1 MLALIGWW
9 LCTTPPDGGDA
20 SAFMWEDRRAM
31 PDVGRLDSC
40 AGLSK
45 CAGAQERA
53 GNDTEP
59 VEVPLTRP
67 TTITSVGWI
76 AHEITNFAAMTSV
89 VPVAT
94 CSVVVRMAAGP
105 TVVPAIDA
113 PPSAVPQTA
122 APALGTFGGV
132 SEVNIFRHG
141 RCEEDGIVEFR
152 CEGRPRLVDNPLPHV
167 AHVLVPV
174 VHVPEARGVP
184 DLMSNPTSIADGPDS
199 AKTFSFSTSFAATVS
214 DVPVATCSVVVRM
227 AAGPTVVPTTDAPPS
242 AVPQTAA
249 PAPCTSGGIQEFGN
263 CYYTPAYAPAGCAA
277 GLHCR
282 GIPGSSDFPSHSE
295 ARIPGPAL
303 AEKILAGLHLLGD
316 RSGPAPAGKPLAG
329 GLTIAAVD
337 HPEDESVMD
346 VDVAVSAEEEEDAAS
361 DTPSEH
367 PPPQPADPPCAQP
380 DALAA
385 AVSQVMALSE
395 QLRSNYKDAV
405 AKTETDLCS
414 GFRSITEGMNA
425 KFDNLAAEIR
435 AQSVALANT
444 RSELSA
450 DIQRRGTEAENSHR
464 ELSEAV
470 KHQSVALELTRD
482 KLTTFEHDRDRRS
495 KRPSGR
501 ERGRSLDRGEAPSRT
516 DADLTHQSMPSAGQT
531 PPAQE
536 TVPVESPP
544 RPLQQWLPH
553 RSHPLRGPL
562 GEGAEWSLYE
572 WHTHLPAP
580 TARTFHAP
588 GGPGNPL
595 PKNHAPAPAAGSAA
609 RRGQVPSGRSQLPAS
624 VDTPNPER
632 TLTFVSFNCRSF
644 WAREYFPGGLDG
656 ISRLVDSFFPNLPDV
671 ILLQETWLSSKSLPP
686 LLNGYRTFRRDRPE
700 GHGGGVLIFVR
711 TSLLATEIRPP
722 NFGADS
728 LMECLAVRITR
739 IGLPPLHVYNVY
751 RPPRGHASL
760 CMTPF
765 PMDDNVIIAGDLN
778 AHHPDWST
786 GAENVGGRILR
797 DWLLETSAIT
807 WNDPT
812 VSTMVHRSHA
822 RYSSPDVVISTP
834 TPGNILNWRP
844 LASWGSDHLPIAF
857 EVPRGYSQPRVPRL
871 SWFSWRRADWDGMM
885 EYLDEE
891 SSALLG
897 KRPAT
902 NTQFAK
908 RVASTFRRAI
918 HQFVPRYRPGRPQKD
933 WWTPEL
939 TVLERLKK
947 AALSDLRSDPDA
959 PQAQRAYSDAAAGF
973 THAAKLAKAAHWCSF
988 ASRINRCTD
997 IGLLFRFVRKID
1009 GRALRRDIPP
1019 IRHGDTFCVTAD
1031 GKTELFGDHLRRVCG
1046 GPATSTTSPQ
1056 WVPRCRPSSDDAGCG
1071 PITAAELDRALSNL
1085 DAKTSL
1091 DPDGLCCEFLR
1102 RLTGSATD
1110 LVLELLNI
1118 SWEEGFVPDSWH
1130 NAHVVPVQK
1139 PGRDRSLP
1147 EGYRP
1152 ISLTSIISKLM
1163 EVIVKNRLEFL
1174 TESPDYPQI
1183 LPFCAR
1189 QGGFRKGRG
1198 TEEQLFSVVSALDWA
1213 KTRLQH
1219 FCLLSFDLANAFDT
1233 VDHQR
1238 LLCILER
1245 RGIPAKFLRW
1255 IEAFLRNR
1263 KAAYKLDGATGRY
1276 FDLKTGVPQ
1285 GTVLG
1290 PLLFLYYIDDL
1301 GTELEQLRRHIHQDN
1316 VGASITFSLYADDD
1330 GVAVEARTFAAL
1342 ERDTDVVDVV
1352 ERWTENALMVLSKR
1366 KTKGVHFLGRNAV
1379 PGPPPKIV
1387 FKSTQ
1392 LDIPVPAE
1400 DVRRLVSEER
1410 KIVGL
1415 GAPHDGKTV
1424 VCVVRKASGGTLLR
1438 VVEEL
1443 QWVDSVRLL
1452 GLTIDREL
1460 TFHPHLRRVIE
1471 VFSLRL
1477 NFLRHLAGKDYCFNG
1492 TILRTLYLTYV
1503 LPTFTYAL
1511 GIYGPY
1517 ILFAA
1522 GLLATLGRLHRRA
1535 LALIL
1540 GCRKG
1545 TSAFAAQ
1552 QESGILPIR
1561 SLVEYKIAA
1570 LRERL
1575 RISRSLSA

>member
-1 MLALIGWW
+1 
-9 LCTTPPDGGDA
+9 
-20 SAFMWEDRRAM
+20 
-31 PDVGRLDSC
+31 
-40 AGLSK
+40 
-45 CAGAQERA
+45 
-53 GNDTEP
+53 
-59 VEVPLTRP
+59 
-67 TTITSVGWI
+67 
-76 AHEITNFAAMTSV
+76 
-89 VPVAT
+89 
-94 CSVVVRMAAGP
+94 
-105 TVVPAIDA
+105 
-113 PPSAVPQTA
+113 
-122 APALGTFGGV
+122 
-132 SEVNIFRHG
+132 
-141 RCEEDGIVEFR
+141 
-152 CEGRPRLVDNPLPHV
+152 
-167 AHVLVPV
+167 
-174 VHVPEARGVP
+174 
-184 DLMSNPTSIADGPDS
+184 
-199 AKTFSFSTSFAATVS
+199 
-214 DVPVATCSVVVRM
+214 
-227 AAGPTVVPTTDAPPS
+227 
-242 AVPQTAA
+242 
-249 PAPCTSGGIQEFGN
+249 
-263 CYYTPAYAPAGCAA
+263 
-277 GLHCR
+277 
-282 GIPGSSDFPSHSE
+282 
-295 ARIPGPAL
+295 
-303 AEKILAGLHLLGD
+303 
-316 RSGPAPAGKPLAG
+316 
-329 GLTIAAVD
+329 
-337 HPEDESVMD
+337 
-346 VDVAVSAEEEEDAAS
+346 
-361 DTPSEH
+361 
-367 PPPQPADPPCAQP
+367 
-380 DALAA
+380 
-385 AVSQVMALSE
+385 
-395 QLRSNYKDAV
+395 
-405 AKTETDLCS
+405 
-414 GFRSITEGMNA
+414 
-425 KFDNLAAEIR
+425 
-435 AQSVALANT
+435 
-444 RSELSA
+444 
-450 DIQRRGTEAENSHR
+450 
-464 ELSEAV
+464 
-470 KHQSVALELTRD
+470 
-482 KLTTFEHDRDRRS
+482 
-495 KRPSGR
+495 
-501 ERGRSLDRGEAPSRT
+501 
-516 DADLTHQSMPSAGQT
+516 
-531 PPAQE
+531 
-536 TVPVESPP
+536 
-544 RPLQQWLPH
+544 
-553 RSHPLRGPL
+553 
-562 GEGAEWSLYE
+562 
-572 WHTHLPAP
+572 
-580 TARTFHAP
+580 
-588 GGPGNPL
+588 
-595 PKNHAPAPAAGSAA
+595 
-609 RRGQVPSGRSQLPAS
+609 
-624 VDTPNPER
+624 
-632 TLTFVSFNCRSF
+632 
-644 WAREYFPGGLDG
+644 
-656 ISRLVDSFFPNLPDV
+656 
-671 ILLQETWLSSKSLPP
+671 
-686 LLNGYRTFRRDRPE
+686 
-700 GHGGGVLIFVR
+700 
-711 TSLLATEIRPP
+711 
-722 NFGADS
+722 
-728 LMECLAVRITR
+728 
-739 IGLPPLHVYNVY
+739 
-751 RPPRGHASL
+751 
-760 CMTPF
+760 
-765 PMDDNVIIAGDLN
+765 MDDNVIIAGDLN

-918 HQFVPRYRPGRPQKD
+918 HQF
-933 WWTPEL
+933 
-939 TVLERLKK
+939 
-947 AALSDLRSDPDA
+947 
-959 PQAQRAYSDAAAGF
+959 
-973 THAAKLAKAAHWCSF
+973 
-988 ASRINRCTD
+988 
-997 IGLLFRFVRKID
+997 
-1009 GRALRRDIPP
+1009 
-1019 IRHGDTFCVTAD
+1019 
-1031 GKTELFGDHLRRVCG
+1031 
-1046 GPATSTTSPQ
+1046 

-1290 PLLFLYYIDDL
+1290 PLLFLYYINDL

-1342 ERDTDVVDVV
+1342 ERYTQDVVDVV

-1366 KTKGVHFLGRNAV
+1366 KTKAGHQS
-1379 PGPPPKIV
+1379 P
-1387 FKSTQ
+1387 
-1392 LDIPVPAE
+1392 
-1400 DVRRLVSEER
+1400 DVLRRLVSEER

-1424 VCVVRKASGGTLLR
+1424 VSVVRKASGGTLLR

-1545 TSAFAAQ
+1545 TSDFAAQ

-1575 RISRSLSA
+1575 RHNRALWMRELSLDTRLRTTYDRVTVKAGTDQCIRQARIPNRFAPWTPCPGVTINTALKVRKNASAAEKKRAAEVQLATLPHPHCTAWSDGSVVSGDPPPPSICDANASATLRSWLRSTNDRSTWGGSGLYIELEPSVPIKADHGLGQHLTTPTGNCRTVEAGFPAGRHPHSYRAEEMALVICVNVLKRLLPPSTTPLNILIVSDSQSLLQTLSHGPLCQTQPGPIHIWQSLAELEARGYTITLQFVFGHCGLSGNERADGIARRAAEKYMREAVAATARNLPLPYAPRVCTTTVNARHRAVLWMESSEAGAREAVSRAARLQNPSSFSRLVFGRRIPRPKHLTPRAEREVRQIRTGHHHLVMTMYATNWPTLTRADRREPHLPCPMCGTRSLAPLVHLFIGCDAPVVQTPRLEMKNGLEVRNRLGRRSPPVDAMEFLWAVGGACAFKCTAMLHADTETYHVSRADAHSCVFTTGSGDEKANELGRLHSEWVTRRIAAHVEAEPDLSVKGIVASMRTNGVTITSKVARLAKAQALQETGLDAASGFRKLRACFAAVKCVDAEAVTSIDTKPGVATEEDANPWDVFGFAFLAFGACVHAARSAMFVSVDGTHLTHGGVLFVAVVLDPMQKVVPIAYALGQTEDTASWTSFLVQLKELLPEGFTLMSDRDKGLMSAVKTVLPTTLHLICVNHVVRNVSKSFGKGTQHHVWKLAHASSHESYAKILAIVSKENDDLACYLDKLRDCMSDAYLVGGC